1 MKNVD
6 KYLRVLQEQFNARIA
21 LEDISGDFKDEWTDC
36 YETRCHRRFENK
48 YEKNICK
55 DDCRLRSTM
64 RAIGRINSAKA
75 KCSGAT
81 EPNRCI
87 NTLENGIL
95 KMSYPDNPRHPKQT
109 YVLTE
114 TGFKFPRQFKTV
126 SL

>member
-55 DDCRLRSTM
+55 DDC
-64 RAIGRINSAKA
+64 APIECPVNACEVI
-75 KCSGAT
+75 
-81 EPNRCI
+81 
-87 NTLENGIL
+87 
-95 KMSYPDNPRHPKQT
+95 PD
-109 YVLTE
+109 E
-114 TGFKFPRQFKTV
+114 CGGEIDC
-126 SL
+126 